1 MRSMMIHD
9 SNNKASGSNVS
20 ITNDMGGSRTDV
32 PCSLSEKTGDT
43 LLQSFEDVESTFN
56 GKPRRPWSLEDFSVD
71 SGRSQ
76 NSDPSSS
83 PNDGTSSISRTAVVD
98 DDDLSEVGSN
108 MHLST
113 DNSYDH
119 ISPTPHDLVCSVC
132 YC

>member
-1 MRSMMIHD
+1 M
-9 SNNKASGSNVS
+9 A
-20 ITNDMGGSRTDV
+20 NDMGGSRTDV

-98 DDDLSEVGSN
+98 DDDISEVGSN

>member
-1 MRSMMIHD
+1 MENAGIGRGQTTPESAHQH
-9 SNNKASGSNVS
+9 S
-20 ITNDMGGSRTDV
+20 SRTAASKFA
-32 PCSLSEKTGDT
+32 CNTGEAAES
-43 LLQSFEDVESTFN
+43 QPVAVED
-56 GKPRRPWSLEDFSVD
+56 KIFSVD

-98 DDDLSEVGSN
+98 DDDISEVGSN